1 MAELT
6 YRAAVAAGIAQ
17 EMDRD
22 PTVVLIGE
30 DVGAAGGVFKL
41 TEGLFDRFGPDRVR
55 DTPISEQAI
64 VGAAMGAAMTGLRP
78 IAELMFSDFFAVA
91 WDMVANQ
98 IAKTRYMTDGQVS
111 VPLVLRTANGAGLR
125 FGAQHSQSVE
135 NWLMAIPGL
144 KVVAPS
150 TPADVV
156 GLMASAVRDPDPV
169 IVCEHKA
176 LFATKGEVPDGEHV
190 VPLGTAATVREGTDC
205 TIVAIAAM
213 VPRAAEAADRL
224 ATDDGISAE
233 VIDLR
238 SLVPLDAQAILASV
252 AKTSRLF
259 TVEENPRLCGW
270 GAEIVSL
277 VADEGFYSLDAPL
290 VRITTPHVPLPSAA
304 ALEDAALPTV
314 DRIVDT
320 VRRRLDEAK

>member
-1 MAELT
+1 VTELT

-17 EMDRD
+17 EMERD
-22 PTVVLIGE
+22 PLVVLIGE
-30 DVGAAGGVFKL
+30 DIGAAGGVFKL
-41 TEGLFDRFGPDRVR
+41 TEGLLERFGPERVR

-111 VPLVLRTANGAGLR
+111 LPLVLRTANGAGLR

-135 NWLMAIPGL
+135 NWAMAIPGL
-144 KVVAPS
+144 KVVAPA
-150 TPADVV
+150 TPADMK
-156 GLMASAVRDPDPV
+156 GLMAAAIRDPDPV

-176 LFATKGEVPDGEHV
+176 LLATKGDVPDGEHV
-190 VPLGTAATVREGTDC
+190 EPLGRAKVVREGEDC
-205 TIVAIAAM
+205 TLVALAAM
-213 VPRAAEAADRL
+213 VPRALEAADRL
-224 ATDDGISAE
+224 QADHGISAE

-238 SLVPLDAQAILASV
+238 SLVPLDVATVLASLE
-252 AKTSRLF
+252 KTSRLF
-259 TVEENPRLCGW
+259 TVEENPRLAGW

-277 VADEGFYSLDAPL
+277 VADEGFWSLDAPL
-290 VRITTPHVPLPSAA
+290 VRITTPHVPLAA
-304 ALEDAALPTV
+304 APVLEDAALPTV
-314 DRIVDT
+314 ERIVDT
-320 VRRRLDEAK
+320 VRRRLEAAR